1 MSQGILTAGLEEC
14 DQSTPL
20 ISTCK
25 TYINYVSIMQVGD
38 SNGTLTLV
46 NNLVV
51 YVQRLLVQVK
61 DVISSWSPVMTPTT
75 PTFVIRPFLTS
86 VHLTMYQG

>member
-1 MSQGILTAGLEEC
+1 
-14 DQSTPL
+14 
-20 ISTCK
+20 
-25 TYINYVSIMQVGD
+25 MQVGD

-51 YVQRLLVQVK
+51 YVQCLLVQVK
-61 DVISSWSPVMTPTT
+61 DVISSWSPVMTPIT